1 MSTLLCL
8 GDSISDDGRYAA
20 LVDMQ
25 LRLERKG
32 VTLINA
38 GVSSETASG
47 LSEPDHPFPR
57 PCVLGRLTRA
67 LELTQPDWVY
77 AMYGINDGI
86 YYPYSADRAEAYLA
100 GLTALARGVHA
111 CGARLALGT
120 PTPYEGGGLPDGAP
134 KYSYMQP
141 YEHYNEVMARYAAL
155 VRDFGD
161 AELIVDVFT
170 PLMRAQS
177 DGPLTQDGIHPGL
190 RGHSIIAGEL
200 LRALFGCA
208 APDPDAHPA
217 LTDAALHYN
226 VAAHARWKERIGH
239 DNPNKSVPPTDEQL
253 LELGARYADELRAVS
268 PQADI
273 AGLTNT

>member
-1 MSTLLCL
+1 
-8 GDSISDDGRYAA
+8 
-20 LVDMQ
+20 
-25 LRLERKG
+25 
-32 VTLINA
+32 
-38 GVSSETASG
+38 
-47 LSEPDHPFPR
+47 
-57 PCVLGRLTRA
+57 
-67 LELTQPDWVY
+67 
-77 AMYGINDGI
+77 MYGINDGI

-177 DGPLTQDGIHPGL
+177 DGPLTQG
-190 RGHSIIAGEL
+190 RHSPRSA
-200 LRALFGCA
+200 RTFDNRRRTA
-208 APDPDAHPA
+208 A
-217 LTDAALHYN
+217 
-226 VAAHARWKERIGH
+226 
-239 DNPNKSVPPTDEQL
+239 
-253 LELGARYADELRAVS
+253 RAVWLCRAR
-268 PQADI
+268 P
-273 AGLTNT
+273 